1 MGMSNRN
8 HLAAADCLL
17 MYRNTTTF
25 FTYTEYESFRG
36 DFIGIHSY
44 DIPCSC
50 AETYKLREGK
60 RMTVDSSIPQPRLT
74 SLPPTNQQDL
84 WVGNYIEKTAE
95 EKQWDLL
102 SEEERLAE
110 ANRILSLPQKS
121 YHSNYI
127 WGQLVYWFNQTSN
140 DPCLRY

>member
-95 EKQWDLL
+95 EKQWELL
-102 SEEERLAE
+102 RRAFGRSQSDFILTTEE
-110 ANRILSLPQKS
+110 LS
-121 YHSNYI
+121 
-127 WGQLVYWFNQTSN
+127 
-140 DPCLRY
+140 

>member
-1 MGMSNRN
+1 
-8 HLAAADCLL
+8 
-17 MYRNTTTF
+17 
-25 FTYTEYESFRG
+25 
-36 DFIGIHSY
+36 
-44 DIPCSC
+44 
-50 AETYKLREGK
+50 
-60 RMTVDSSIPQPRLT
+60 MTVDSSIPQPRLT

-95 EKQWDLL
+95 EKQWELL